1 MLKKL
6 FTWIITATGL
16 LIGYILGNDILN
28 TNGVSQ
34 IDYIKS
40 SAILSFGFVS
50 TVIILL
56 GIIFYFIS
64 PIMTKS
70 ILNVMDYVERNIQ
83 KASLPEIIFG
93 TTGGIIGV
101 IIGVLFGI
109 LFSKISVVLTILSVL
124 FTVILGSLGVN
135 ISVRKKDEI
144 MAFIEG
150 FKKHTPK
157 EKKKSVSNYN
167 GIPKVLDT
175 SVIIDGRIF
184 DICQT
189 GFIEGPLVIPNFVL
203 DELRH
208 ISDSADDL
216 KRTKGRRGLD
226 ILNKIQKELPIEVEI
241 TDKDFRELSEVDT
254 KLLKLAQQLNGK
266 VITNDYN
273 LNKVAGVQGVPV
285 LNINEL
291 SNAVK
296 PVLLP
301 GEVMRT
307 QIIKEGKESNQG
319 IGYLDDGTMI
329 VVENGK
335 KYIGD
340 TINVEVTSVIQTA
353 AGRMIFAAKS
363 DN

>member
-1 MLKKL
+1 MLKKI
-6 FTWIITATGL
+6 FTWSITATGL
-16 LIGYILGNDILN
+16 LMGYILGDDILN
-28 TNGVSQ
+28 INGMAQ
-34 IDYIKS
+34 IDYIRNNTV
-40 SAILSFGFVS
+40 LGFGFIAII
-50 TVIILL
+50 IILL
-56 GIIFYFIS
+56 GLIFYFIS
-64 PIMTKS
+64 PFITKS
-70 ILNVMDYVERNIQ
+70 VLNFMDYVEKNLQ
-83 KASLPEIIFG
+83 KASLPEIVFG
-93 TTGGIIGV
+93 TIGGIVGV
-101 IIGVLFGI
+101 VIGVLFGI
-109 LFSKISVVLTILSVL
+109 LLSKIAVIFTILSVL
-124 FTVILGSLGVN
+124 LTIFLGGVG
-135 ISVRKKDEI
+135 IKIGVRKKDEI
-144 MAFIEG
+144 MAFLEG
-150 FKKHTPK
+150 VKKYTPK
-157 EKKKSVSNYN
+157 EKKKVTVK

-189 GFIEGPLVIPNFVL
+189 GFVEGPLVIPNFVL

-208 ISDSADDL
+208 ISDSSDDL

-241 TDKDFRELSEVDT
+241 TDKNFPELNEVDT
-254 KLLKLAQQLNGK
+254 KLLKLAQLLNGK

-301 GEVMRT
+301 GEEMRI

-329 VVENGK
+329 VVENGRK
-335 KYIGD
+335 FIGEI
-340 TINVEVTSVIQTA
+340 INVGVTSVIQTA

-363 DN
+363 NH